1 MVLVWSISFDYCSI
15 TMGLLSMNGI
25 HFILILYLLLTST
38 LYSRGLFADDTFEFQ
53 LDKKAHLGV
62 SFGLYFT
69 FYTLYSDTL
78 LSVPIDSTTIPL
90 QSMLSATIVGF
101 TYELYQ
107 STPHSKSDGFSY
119 HDMVY
124 NMIGIGIGRLTHEVF
139 LYFKEIL

>member
-1 MVLVWSISFDYCSI
+1 MLSS
-15 TMGLLSMNGI
+15 LL
-25 HFILILYLLLTST
+25 F
-38 LYSRGLFADDTFEFQ
+38 SRGLISDDTFEFQ

-78 LSVPIDSTTIPL
+78 LPIDSTTTIPL
-90 QSMLSATIVGF
+90 QSMLSATLVGM

-107 STPHSKSDGFSY
+107 STPHSKSDGFSL

-124 NMIGIGIGRLTHEVF
+124 NIIGIGIGRLTHEVF
-139 LYFKEIL
+139 QYFKTII